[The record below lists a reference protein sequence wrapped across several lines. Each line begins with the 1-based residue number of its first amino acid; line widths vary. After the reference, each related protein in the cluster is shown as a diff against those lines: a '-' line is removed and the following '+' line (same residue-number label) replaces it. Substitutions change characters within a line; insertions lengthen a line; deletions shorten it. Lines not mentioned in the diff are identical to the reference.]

1 MAEPK
6 LESKLPRQSVI
17 YLVLG
22 LLIIGL
28 VGVALI
34 LPANIKMHRL
44 DAKAEE
50 VKFKIQEQRI
60 LLPIQQTLK
69 KQSEQ
74 KVSEMLPLPQPGRL
88 EKARIGTIPASFIAS
103 AKASGMSLTEAR
115 PDLGALTGNAQVLP
129 VDVVLKG
136 DFLNL
141 RKFLIALGGMP
152 YVQRIDQISIQEMP
166 DTKEFR
172 LKVWVAVG

>member
-6 LESKLPRQSVI
+6 QESRLPRQSVI
-17 YLVLG
+17 YLIFG
-22 LLIIGL
+22 LLVIGL
-28 VGVALI
+28 VVVAVI
-34 LPANIKMHRL
+34 LPANINIHRL
-44 DAKAEE
+44 NMKAEE
-50 VKFKIQEQRI
+50 VRFMIREQQT
-60 LLPIQQTLK
+60 LLPLHQVLK

-74 KVSEMLPLPQPGRL
+74 KASEMLPLPQPGRL
-88 EKARIGTIPASFIAS
+88 EKARIGTIPASFRAS
-103 AKASGMSLTEAR
+103 AKASGMSLTEAK
-115 PDLGALTGNAQVLP
+115 PDLGAMAGNAQVLP

-152 YVQRIDQISIQEMP
+152 HVQRIDQISIQEMP

-172 LKVWVAVG
+172 LKVWVSVG